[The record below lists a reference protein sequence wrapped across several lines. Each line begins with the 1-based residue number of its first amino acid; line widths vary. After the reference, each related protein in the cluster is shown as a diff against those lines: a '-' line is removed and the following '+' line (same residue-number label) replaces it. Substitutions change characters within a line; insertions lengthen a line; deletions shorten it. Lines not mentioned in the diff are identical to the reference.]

1 MPAPF
6 KMETKRSL
14 VKLGR
19 EIVIQKR
26 KEQGKQKGISQFW
39 KGFWGKIKRHHADK
53 NIPVKPLI

>member
-39 KGFWGKIKRHHADK
+39 KGFWGKI
-53 NIPVKPLI
+53 